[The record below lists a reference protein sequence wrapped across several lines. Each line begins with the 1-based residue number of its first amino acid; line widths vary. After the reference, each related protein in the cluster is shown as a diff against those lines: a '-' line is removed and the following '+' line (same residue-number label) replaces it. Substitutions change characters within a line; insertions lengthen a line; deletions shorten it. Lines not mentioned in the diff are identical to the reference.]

1 MNASHN
7 YGIISFEEM
16 VQVLTFDVVKV
27 VAGKW
32 LTDQQIRQ
40 WVQIKPFV
48 DEVLNSYEK
57 YENFDARYVIH
68 AMNHCI
74 DQIKEL
80 REVNRVRVD
89 ALIRSRNILE
99 RNYKQIRN
107 FDEIHSRLRR
117 ETFLQNR
124 EILYWRKVPDF
135 DERVREIYE
144 HGIPFTNENVL
155 SIMTKILE
163 LNPAS
168 VEISGARTDILIK
181 IVGSLRERINRSK
194 EVTDG

>member
-1 MNASHN
+1 M
-7 YGIISFEEM
+7 
-16 VQVLTFDVVKV
+16 
-27 VAGKW
+27 
-32 LTDQQIRQ
+32 
-40 WVQIKPFV
+40 
-48 DEVLNSYEK
+48 
-57 YENFDARYVIH
+57 
-68 AMNHCI
+68 
-74 DQIKEL
+74 
-80 REVNRVRVD
+80 
-89 ALIRSRNILE
+89 E